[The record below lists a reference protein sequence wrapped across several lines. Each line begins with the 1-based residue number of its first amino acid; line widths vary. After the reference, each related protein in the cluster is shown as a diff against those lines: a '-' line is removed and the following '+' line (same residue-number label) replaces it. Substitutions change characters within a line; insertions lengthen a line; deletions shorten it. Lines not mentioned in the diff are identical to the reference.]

1 MLSSNIKKLRKQK
14 KLSQDKLAR
23 LADIPYN
30 TLVKIE
36 SGKSNNPT
44 FDTLS
49 KLADAL
55 GVGLDNLAGRK
66 WLTKIDFMINFN
78 LRYKTKYKV
87 VCFEGGT
94 ATLK

>member
-1 MLSSNIKKLRKQK
+1 MLSVNLKKLRNQK

-23 LADIPYN
+23 LANIPYN

-44 FDTLS
+44 FETLS

-55 GVGLDNLAGRK
+55 DVSIDELAGRK
-66 WLTKIDFMINFN
+66 
-78 LRYKTKYKV
+78 
-87 VCFEGGT
+87 
-94 ATLK
+94 

>member
-1 MLSSNIKKLRKQK
+1 MLFGNIKKLREQK

-36 SGKSNNPT
+36 SGRSNNPT
-44 FDTLS
+44 FSTLS

-55 GVGLDNLAGRK
+55 GVSIDELVGR
-66 WLTKIDFMINFN
+66 
-78 LRYKTKYKV
+78 R
-87 VCFEGGT
+87 
-94 ATLK
+94 

>member
-1 MLSSNIKKLRKQK
+1 MLSANLKKLRKQK

-44 FDTLS
+44 FETLS
-49 KLADAL
+49 KLADVFNISIDEL
-55 GVGLDNLAGRK
+55 TGRK
-66 WLTKIDFMINFN
+66 RNNK
-78 LRYKTKYKV
+78 K
-87 VCFEGGT
+87 
-94 ATLK
+94 

>member
-1 MLSSNIKKLRKQK
+1 MLSANIKKLRKQK

-23 LADIPYN
+23 LSDIPYN

-44 FDTLS
+44 FATLS

-55 GVGLDNLAGRK
+55 EVSIDELVGRRSK
-66 WLTKIDFMINFN
+66 
-78 LRYKTKYKV
+78 
-87 VCFEGGT
+87 
-94 ATLK
+94 

>member
-1 MLSSNIKKLRKQK
+1 MLSVNLRRLRKQR

-44 FDTLS
+44 FETLS
-49 KLADAL
+49 KLADVFNVTIDEL
-55 GVGLDNLAGRK
+55 TGRK
-66 WLTKIDFMINFN
+66 RNNK
-78 LRYKTKYKV
+78 K
-87 VCFEGGT
+87 
-94 ATLK
+94 

>member
-1 MLSSNIKKLRKQK
+1 MLSANLKKLRNQK

-23 LADIPYN
+23 LANIPYN

-44 FDTLS
+44 FETLS

-55 GVGLDNLAGRK
+55 DVSIDELAGRK
-66 WLTKIDFMINFN
+66 
-78 LRYKTKYKV
+78 
-87 VCFEGGT
+87 
-94 ATLK
+94 

>member
-1 MLSSNIKKLRKQK
+1 MLSANIKKLRKQK

-44 FDTLS
+44 FVTLS

-55 GVGLDNLAGRK
+55 GVSMDGLVGRK
-66 WLTKIDFMINFN
+66 KQ
-78 LRYKTKYKV
+78 
-87 VCFEGGT
+87 
-94 ATLK
+94 

>member
-1 MLSSNIKKLRKQK
+1 MLSINLKKFRKQK

-44 FDTLS
+44 FETLS
-49 KLADAL
+49 KLADVFNISIDEL
-55 GVGLDNLAGRK
+55 TGRK
-66 WLTKIDFMINFN
+66 RNNK
-78 LRYKTKYKV
+78 K
-87 VCFEGGT
+87 
-94 ATLK
+94 